1 MMLFLGIITYFS
13 ALAAAGNALQC
24 IKCHSSSP
32 FTCNGTNVTCPPGYV
47 CGSLYEEL
55 SNGVESHS
63 SFNRGCYPL
72 QECHFKGLFT
82 IGDEGHY
89 AQMRTAAECCY
100 TDGCTPPLPA
110 IMRSSNGLA
119 CPVCT
124 SHSSITCNSSRT
136 INCTG
141 EENRCFLLTHE
152 STGNGPPYL
161 SALRGC
167 ATQSYC
173 NRGNYSH
180 SDGRTTTKFTII
192 CTSGDISIQNFL
204 LTPVIV
210 CLLLLRWI

>member
-55 SNGVESHS
+55 SNV
-63 SFNRGCYPL
+63 
-72 QECHFKGLFT
+72 
-82 IGDEGHY
+82 
-89 AQMRTAAECCY
+89 
-100 TDGCTPPLPA
+100 
-110 IMRSSNGLA
+110 MRSSNGLA